1 MTKAREKYM
10 LQSQDKDGDLFEVM
24 IEGRTNIP
32 FWRTDLNL
40 SVALSLIE
48 SANIKDI
55 RDSGLPFEK
64 QQEII
69 GLLGEIK
76 EAADNVISWQ

>member
-10 LQSQDKDGDLFEVM
+10 LQSQDQDGDSFEVI
-24 IEGRTNIP
+24 IEGKTNLP

-40 SVALSLIE
+40 NVALSLIE
-48 SANIKDI
+48 TVDLKDI
-55 RDSGLPFEK
+55 RDSDLSIEK

-69 GLLGEIK
+69 SLLDEIK
-76 EAADNVISWQ
+76 ENIEAVQD